1 MAFFNKKKKKEVP
14 VTKGLSLDDFSA
26 IPDDKTVREVVVEDE
41 RKSEDIKKQTAE
53 ENYQTSSLP
62 KNEVEQI
69 DVKVKE
75 NFVDEI
81 PETKNDYELEKPI
94 EEIQKVLDEES
105 KTNEIPTFNTPT
117 EPDTI
122 EFKLASYI
130 LIKHIQD
137 KVIDNKTTLGN
148 VLAGIKFTNWQ
159 IKEILGTDKEL
170 NAESQQFLLS
180 KGVSYCNRNNIEV
193 KPINVQT
200 KGKLKES
207 IKFVH
212 KLRNFNQEE
221 RLLIFG

>member
-1 MAFFNKKKKKEVP
+1 MAFFNKKKKKEEP
-14 VTKGLSLDDFSA
+14 YKKGLSLDDFSA

-81 PETKNDYELEKPI
+81 PEAKNDYELEKPI

-137 KVIDNKTTLGN
+137 KVVDNKTTLGN

-170 NAESQQFLLS
+170 STESQQFLLS

-207 IKFVH
+207 IKFVR

>member
-1 MAFFNKKKKKEVP
+1 MAFFNKKKKKEEP
-14 VTKGLSLDDFSA
+14 LKKGLSLDDFSA
-26 IPDDKTVREVVVEDE
+26 IPDDKTVKEVVVEDE

-81 PETKNDYELEKPI
+81 PEAKNDYELEKPI

-137 KVIDNKTTLGN
+137 KVVDNKTTLGN

-170 NAESQQFLLS
+170 STESQQFLLS

-207 IKFVH
+207 IKFVR

>member
-14 VTKGLSLDDFSA
+14 LKNGLSLDDFSA
-26 IPDDKTVREVVVEDE
+26 IPDDKTVKEVVVEDE

-81 PETKNDYELEKPI
+81 PEAKNDYELEKPI

-137 KVIDNKTTLGN
+137 KVVDNKTTLGN

-170 NAESQQFLLS
+170 STESQQFLLS

-207 IKFVH
+207 IKFVR

>member
-14 VTKGLSLDDFSA
+14 LKNGLSLDDFSA

-81 PETKNDYELEKPI
+81 PEAKNDYELEKPI

-137 KVIDNKTTLGN
+137 KVVDNKTTLGN

-170 NAESQQFLLS
+170 STESQQFLLS

-207 IKFVH
+207 IKFVR

>member
-1 MAFFNKKKKKEVP
+1 MAFFNKKKKKEEP
-14 VTKGLSLDDFSA
+14 IKKGLSLDDFSA
-26 IPDDKTVREVVVEDE
+26 IPDDKTVKEVVVEDE

-53 ENYQTSSLP
+53 EKYQTSSLP

-137 KVIDNKTTLGN
+137 KVVDNKTTLGN

-170 NAESQQFLLS
+170 SAESQQFLLS

-207 IKFVH
+207 IKFVR